1 MGQEFLPDQKQYIQ
15 SFQQNINESEN
26 SIGNDSSADYIPDD
40 SAEWQSF
47 DPLNIPNSL
56 TSTPASYKVTS
67 SPISTSLSL
76 PTPSPDRKY
85 SVPAYPTTD
94 GNHPNHSNVKM
105 RDKTNSV
112 PSRPSSLIEAGGPE
126 LKELKVFEIGNL
138 GDHGGRDRENCRN
151 MNDIT
156 HAMQQASLSQR
167 HRIDGA
173 PTGLSQFGP
182 SLTVHGGIQNSSNA
196 GERTGVT
203 GDRVNMIPSN
213 STSTSRGSSQA
224 DLLECGASAS
234 TSETPK
240 SPLPGKYKNNV
251 GKSFWQNLI
260 RFIKTVIRKLYI
272 LFKAQAE
279 NSWMFLERLKAL
291 TVRQAVQN
299 QVEEVVVV
307 SV

>member
-1 MGQEFLPDQKQYIQ
+1 MGQEFLPDQKQYLQ
-15 SFQQNINESEN
+15 NFQQNINESEN
-26 SIGNDSSADYIPDD
+26 SIGNDSSTDYIPDD

-167 HRIDGA
+167 HRLDGA

-240 SPLPGKYKNNV
+240 SPLPGNYKNSV
-251 GKSFWQNLI
+251 GKSFWQKDLSKQSLESCT
-260 RFIKTVIRKLYI
+260 FF
-272 LFKAQAE
+272 FKAQVE

-291 TVRQAVQN
+291 IVRQAVQN
-299 QVEEVVVV
+299 QVEEVVAV